1 MPLSVGDKLGLYEIL
16 APIGAGGMGE
26 VYRAKDSKL
35 EREVAIKVLPPGV
48 AQDPERLARF
58 EREAKVLASLNHP
71 NIAQIYGIEE
81 SDGVR
86 ALVMELVPGEPLQG
100 PLPLATAIH
109 YGKQIAEALEAAH
122 DKGIVHRDLKPAN
135 ILVTPGGV
143 VKVLD
148 FGLAFVESRD
158 RETADP
164 NNSPTLTVSP
174 TRAGMIMGTAA
185 YMSPEQARGKQA
197 DKRAD
202 IWAFGA
208 VFYEMLTGQQLFR
221 GETVSDILVEVL
233 GKEPDLSAL
242 PAHARYVVER
252 CLRKDPRKRWQAIGD
267 VRIALEEGMPES
279 ATAPAPAAEAKQT
292 RLPWVIAGALLLIAA
307 VTSFMAWRGTRS
319 ASGSG
324 DLPLVR
330 LDVDLGPEA
339 HVASAYASSITAISP
354 DGTRLLYPVRGQDGK
369 QMLASR
375 LLSEKA
381 GTVIAGTENSSGP
394 FFSPDGQSIGFF
406 ADNKLKRTA
415 LNGGAPITLAEA
427 SNPRGGSW
435 GEDGTI
441 IASLANTAALSR
453 IPASGGAPQALTQ
466 LRNGEV
472 THRWPQVLP
481 GGNAVLF
488 TASKNLSDYEGA
500 SLEVLT
506 FKTGEVRVVQQG
518 GYFGRYVAS
527 GHLIYVHDGTLFAFS
542 MDGTTLQLEGQPVP
556 LLDDVASSS
565 TSAAGQFD
573 VSRNGIFVY
582 HSGKAQPETWSIEN
596 FDARGSKRDQ
606 PQLSKAAAYF
616 TPRFSP
622 DGKRL
627 AIAMEGKGVDLY
639 LYDFQTDVLSR
650 LTFFGELAYTP
661 VWTPDGKHIVL
672 QLARGDSQSLLWIR
686 SDGAGMAQTLLEGKA
701 VVEPHSI
708 SPDGRRVAYQQ
719 RSNTDFD
726 VWTLALDVT
735 DPDHPKPGKPEPFA
749 HTSANEMQPAFSP
762 DGRWMAYVSDESG
775 VYEVYV
781 RPFPDNVAG
790 GKWQV
795 SSAGGSL
802 PVWSRDGKNLLFETA
817 DNRIMAASYTANGVS
832 FSTGKPRP
840 WSDKQLTMPTANG
853 NYDLA
858 PDGTRIEALVVTP
871 ASEANERS
879 IHVTF
884 LLNFFD
890 ELRRRTAQPR

>member
-1 MPLSVGDKLGLYEIL
+1 MPFSVGHKLGPYEIL

-26 VYRAKDSKL
+26 VYRAKDTKL
-35 EREVAIKVLPPGV
+35 NREVAIKVLPESL
-48 AQDPERLARF
+48 AHDPDRLARF

-71 NIAQIYGIEE
+71 NIAQIYGIE
-81 SDGVR
+81 DR
-86 ALVMELVPGEPLQG
+86 ALVMELVSGDTLKG
-100 PLPLATAIH
+100 PLPLATALN
-109 YGKQIAEALEAAH
+109 YAKQIADALEAAH
-122 DKGIVHRDLKPAN
+122 EKGIVHRDLKPAN
-135 ILVTPGGV
+135 IMVTSADV

-148 FGLAFVESRD
+148 FGLAAVVESSGSSSGNL
-158 RETADP
+158 AD
-164 NNSPTLTVSP
+164 SPTLTVSP
-174 TRAGMIMGTAA
+174 TRAGMILGTAA
-185 YMSPEQARGKQA
+185 YMSPEQARGKPV
-197 DKRAD
+197 DKRSD
-202 IWAFGA
+202 IWAFGV
-208 VFYEMLTGQQLFR
+208 VFYEMLTGRPLFS
-221 GETVSDILVEVL
+221 GETVSDILVEIL

-267 VRIALEEGMPES
+267 VRIALEEGALEPS
-279 ATAPAPAAEAKQT
+279 ATAPSQETKRT
-292 RLPWVIAGALLLIAA
+292 WLPWAIAGALLLVAA

-319 ASGSG
+319 ASGPS
-324 DLPLVR
+324 DLPLIR
-330 LDVDLGPEA
+330 LDADLGPEA
-339 HVASAYASSITAISP
+339 HVATAYAASITAISP
-354 DGTRLLYPVRGQDGK
+354 DGTRLVYPVRGQDGK

-375 LLSEKA
+375 LLNEKA
-381 GTVIAGTENSSGP
+381 STLIAGTENGSGP

-406 ADNKLKRTA
+406 ADGKLKRTA
-415 LNGGAPITLAEA
+415 LNGGALITLAEA
-427 SNPRGGSW
+427 SNPRGASW

-441 IASLANTAALSR
+441 IASLTNTAALYR
-453 IPASGGAPQALTQ
+453 IPASGGTPQPLTQ
-466 LRNGEV
+466 LRDGEA

-481 GGNAVLF
+481 GGHAVLF
-488 TASKNLSDYEGA
+488 TASKNLSEYEGA
-500 SLEVLT
+500 NLEVLT

-527 GHLIYVHDGTLFAFS
+527 GHLLYVHDGTLFALA
-542 MDGTTLQLEGQPVP
+542 MDGSTFKTHGQPVP
-556 LLDDVASSS
+556 LLEDVAISS

-582 HSGKAQPETWSIEN
+582 RSGKAQPETWSIEN
-596 FDARGSKRDQ
+596 FDAGGSKKDQ
-606 PQLSKAAAYF
+606 PQLSKSAAYF

-627 AIAMEGKGVDLY
+627 AVAMEGKGVDLY

-672 QLARGDSQSLLWIR
+672 QFARGDSQSLLWIR
-686 SDGAGMAQTLLEGKA
+686 SDGAGMAETLLEGKA
-701 VVEPHSI
+701 LVEPHSI

-719 RSNTDFD
+719 RSDADFD
-726 VWTLALDVT
+726 IWTLPLDVT

-749 HTSANEMQPAFSP
+749 HTSANEMEPAFSP
-762 DGRWMAYVSDESG
+762 DGRWMAYASDESG
-775 VYEVYV
+775 VFEVYV
-781 RPFPDNVAG
+781 RPFPDTAGG

-795 SSAGGSL
+795 SSGGGSL
-802 PVWSRDGKNLLFETA
+802 PVWSHDGKNLFFETA
-817 DNRIMAASYTANGVS
+817 DNRIMTASYTANGVS
-832 FSTGKPRP
+832 FSPGKPRP
-840 WSDKQLTMPTANG
+840 WSDKQLTMPTTNG

-871 ASEANERS
+871 ASEGTQKS

-890 ELRRRTAQPR
+890 ELRRRTSQAK